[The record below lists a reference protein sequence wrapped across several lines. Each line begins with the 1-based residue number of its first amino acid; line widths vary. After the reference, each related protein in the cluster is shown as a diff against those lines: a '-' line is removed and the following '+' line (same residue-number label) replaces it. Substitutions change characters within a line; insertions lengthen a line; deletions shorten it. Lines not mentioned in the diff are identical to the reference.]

1 MAILNK
7 KKVRLVDDETF
18 MSNHDSSSGIY
29 LTADKSAQYRP
40 VDYNRKEK

>member
-29 LTADKSAQYRP
+29 LTAARAAQYIL
-40 VDYNRKEK
+40 VADNRREK